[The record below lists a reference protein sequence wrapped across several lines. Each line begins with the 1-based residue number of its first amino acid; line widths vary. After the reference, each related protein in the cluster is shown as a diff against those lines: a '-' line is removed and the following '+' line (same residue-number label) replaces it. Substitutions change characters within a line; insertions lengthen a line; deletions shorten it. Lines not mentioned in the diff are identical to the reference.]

1 MSRLH
6 SFTQYSSTPY
16 SDDNKVN
23 RQCIPVSGD
32 YLDKRVNS
40 TQPCGMFAVVKKWID
55 DLRDTVNTIRT
66 EYLGIFNSL
75 SEKIAS
81 IPAGPKGDKGDPGEP
96 GEPGATSYPE
106 LTELPTI
113 NDVEVNG
120 DLTLTDLGI
129 AAETHN
135 HDGVY
140 TKTNSDL
147 LRLRLDGDQ
156 AQYTADGGSTWK
168 NFRNPVGTADQSKV
182 LTGYT
187 FANSWNDSL
196 NGSMRDWKHSQEAYL
211 GPPGI
216 GFEDGDYCL
225 YRINDKTI
233 QVIPAFGHY
242 GTWDFDKAINCN
254 GTSLYNSGVTDGKN
268 TAITGTWSGRT
279 YTATNGTKSVS
290 TSITNNAGGVYGL
303 EYDTFAGTTSLFSK
317 GAKVYFAEAFSVPQV
332 GIRYRSMRMTA
343 NNTYVYSSNFSL
355 PKGTYLLDASV
366 INTGTV
372 TTTHVTI
379 ALGQG
384 SSSSYT
390 NRYNMVNDD
399 TAVAVDRSTRV
410 VQDTVW
416 VNTADRADAILR
428 FRVAGPAQ
436 ALCNVYII
444 RVA

>member
-32 YLDKRVNS
+32 YLDKHINS

-66 EYLGIFNSL
+66 EYLSIFNSL

-147 LRLRLDGDQ
+147 LRLRLDGNQ

-168 NFRNPVGTADQSKV
+168 NFRNPVGTATQSQV

-196 NGSMRDWKHSQEAYL
+196 NGSMRDWKHSQTAYI

-242 GTWDFDKAINCN
+242 GTWDFDKAINCD
-254 GTSLYNSGVTDGKN
+254 GTSLYNSGVTDGKSVE
-268 TAITGTWSGRT
+268 ITGTWSGRT
-279 YTATNGTKSVS
+279 YTATNGVASKS
-290 TSITNNAGGVYGL
+290 TSITNNAGGTCEL
-303 EYDTFAGTTSLFSK
+303 EYDSFAGTTKLFSK
-317 GAKVYFAEAFSVPQV
+317 GDKIYFANDFYVPNV
-332 GIRYRSMRMTA
+332 RILYRGIRMTA

-355 PKGTYLLDASV
+355 PKGTYLFDANV
-366 INTGTV
+366 TNTGTV
-372 TTTHVTI
+372 ATTHVTI

-390 NRYNMVNDD
+390 NRYTLLNAD
-399 TAVAVDRSTRV
+399 TAVNVDRTTRL

-436 ALCNVYII
+436 ALCNVQII
-444 RVA
+444 RIA